1 MHSSPM
7 RVNPVPHYLNIFPTG
22 HIPVPVCIGDLPLSN
37 YMVSYDT
44 LAEKVVNHLR
54 ENPLVPGAVVTQGKR
69 LLGVLPRH
77 KMFERLGRRYGV
89 ELFLTK
95 PVGDLLME
103 LHTDVFSLKSQL
115 PINTAAKLALS
126 RSQDGTYD
134 PIVVEYDDG
143 NYALLDMYVLLLSQS
158 QLLSNMNGV
167 ISSLNDIETIL
178 SSESPGRNILEL
190 ILESLRLVA
199 PYHEAEIII
208 QNNSTYESLRSNEH
222 VKLLDDPLRS
232 NEIYRSVLT
241 MSQPFSIE
249 DVRMVPAWNGVYAS
263 SNTRSWMGIP
273 VTDQNGIVGLLTLSR
288 FSVSPFNNN
297 EKEMAQVFV
306 RYINTFLMNLA
317 RQTERRYIYNKVI

>member
-1 MHSSPM
+1 M
-7 RVNPVPHYLNIFPTG
+7 RANPVPHYYNIFPTG

-37 YMVSYDT
+37 YVVSYDT
-44 LAEKVVNHLR
+44 LAEKVAVHLQA
-54 ENPLVPGAVVTQGKR
+54 NPLIPGAIVTQGKR
-69 LLGVLPRH
+69 LLGVIPRH

-89 ELFLTK
+89 ELFLSK
-95 PVGDLLME
+95 PVGDLLLE

-115 PINTAAKLALS
+115 HINTAAKLALS

-134 PIVVEYDDG
+134 PIIVEYEEG
-143 NYALLDMYVLLLSQS
+143 SYALLDMYVLLLSQS

-178 SSESPGRNILEL
+178 ASDSPGRNVLEL

-208 QNNSTYESLRSNEH
+208 QHHSNYESLKSNEH
-222 VKLLDDPLRS
+222 VKLLEDPLRA

-249 DVRMVPAWNGVYAS
+249 DIRMVPAWKGVYAS
-263 SNTRSWMGIP
+263 SNTRSWMGVP
-273 VTDQNGIVGLLTLSR
+273 VTDQNGIIGLLALSR

-297 EKEMAQVFV
+297 EKEMAQVFA
-306 RYINTFLMNLA
+306 RYINTFLINLT
-317 RQTERRYIYNKVI
+317 RQIERRYIYNKVV

>member
-1 MHSSPM
+1 M
-7 RVNPVPHYLNIFPTG
+7 RAIPVPHYLNIFPTG
-22 HIPVPVCIGDLPLSN
+22 QIPVPVCIGDLPLSN
-37 YMVSYDT
+37 YLISYDT
-44 LAEKVVNHLR
+44 KVEKIVNHLR
-54 ENPLVPGAVVTQGKR
+54 ENPLTPGAVVTQGKR
-69 LLGVLPRH
+69 LLGVIPRH

-95 PVGDLLME
+95 PASDLLME
-103 LHTDVFSLKSQL
+103 LHSDVFSLKSQL

-134 PIVVEYDDG
+134 PIVVEYPDG

-167 ISSLNDIETIL
+167 INSLNDIEMIL
-178 SSESPGRNILEL
+178 ASDSPGRNVLEL
-190 ILESLRLVA
+190 ILESLRLVV
-199 PYHEAEIII
+199 PFHEAEIII
-208 QNNSTYESLRSNEH
+208 QNNSNYESLAANEH
-222 VKLLDDPLRS
+222 VKLLEDPLRS

-249 DVRMVPAWNGVYAS
+249 GVRMVPAWNGVYAS

-273 VTDQNGIVGLLTLSR
+273 VTDQNGIAGLLALSR
-288 FSVSPFNNN
+288 FSVSPYNNN
-297 EKEMAQVFV
+297 EKEMAQVFS

-317 RQTERRYIYNKVI
+317 RQSERRYTYNKVI

>member
-1 MHSSPM
+1 
-7 RVNPVPHYLNIFPTG
+7 
-22 HIPVPVCIGDLPLSN
+22 VPVCIGDLPLST
-37 YMVSYDT
+37 YIVTYDT
-44 LAEKVVNHLR
+44 PTEKVVNYLR
-54 ENPLVPGAVVTQGKR
+54 DNPLAPGAIIIQGKR
-69 LLGVLPRH
+69 LLGVIPRH

-126 RSQDGTYD
+126 RAQDGTYD
-134 PIVVEYDDG
+134 PIVVEYDEE

-167 ISSLNDIETIL
+167 ISSLNDIEMIL
-178 SSESPGRNILEL
+178 ASNSPGRNVLEL
-190 ILESLRLVA
+190 ILESLRLVT

-208 QNNSTYESLRSNEH
+208 QHYPEYESLKSNEH
-222 VKLLDDPLRS
+222 VKLLDDPLRA
-232 NEIYRSVLT
+232 NEIYRSVFT

-249 DVRMVPAWNGVYAS
+249 DVRMVPVWNGVYAS

-273 VTDQNGIVGLLTLSR
+273 ITDQNGIVGLLALSR

-306 RYINTFLMNLA
+306 RYINTYLISLTP
-317 RQTERRYIYNKVI
+317 QIERRYSYNKVI

>member
-1 MHSSPM
+1 M
-7 RVNPVPHYLNIFPTG
+7 
-22 HIPVPVCIGDLPLSN
+22 PVCIGDLPLST
-37 YMVSYDT
+37 YLVPYDT
-44 LAEKVVNHLR
+44 LAEKVAHHLQS
-54 ENPLVPGAVVTQGKR
+54 NALLPGAIITQGKR
-69 LLGVLPRH
+69 LLGVIPRH

-89 ELFLTK
+89 ELFLSK
-95 PVGDLLME
+95 PVGDLLLE

-115 PINTAAKLALS
+115 HINTAAKLALS

-178 SSESPGRNILEL
+178 ASDSPGRNVLEL
-190 ILESLRLVA
+190 ILESLRLVT

-208 QNNSTYESLRSNEH
+208 QNHSNYESLKNNEH
-222 VKLLDDPLRS
+222 VKLLDDPLRA
-232 NEIYRSVLT
+232 NEIYRSVFT

-249 DVRMVPAWNGVYAS
+249 DVRMVPAWKGVYAS
-263 SNTRSWMGIP
+263 SNSRSWMGVPI
-273 VTDQNGIVGLLTLSR
+273 TDQNGIVGLLALSR

-297 EKEMAQVFV
+297 EKEMAQVFA
-306 RYINTFLMNLA
+306 RYINTFLINMA
-317 RQTERRYIYNKVI
+317 RQVERRYIYNKVI